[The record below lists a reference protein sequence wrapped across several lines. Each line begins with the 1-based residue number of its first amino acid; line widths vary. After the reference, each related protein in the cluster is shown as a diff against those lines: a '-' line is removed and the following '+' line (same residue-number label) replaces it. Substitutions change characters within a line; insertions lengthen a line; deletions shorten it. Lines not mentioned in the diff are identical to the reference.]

1 MMCCRSVVKGPIDIP
16 PPVKTPTP
24 YGGVLVWTMPGQTK
38 MYVHLKNKNLIR
50 HRKRWSQVSA
60 LPAGSTPPAVIIS
73 VRENL
78 AWKGEVCVNSVMSR
92 AVRDSS
98 ARRVPWSDQCNVPHR
113 LSHEE
118 ENRTPKKW
126 RREGDIVPKQFSLI

>member
-1 MMCCRSVVKGPIDIP
+1 MVKGPIDIP

-60 LPAGSTPPAVIIS
+60 LPVGSIPPALIRS
-73 VRENL
+73 VREIL
-78 AWKGEVCVNSVMSR
+78 A
-92 AVRDSS
+92 
-98 ARRVPWSDQCNVPHR
+98 
-113 LSHEE
+113 
-118 ENRTPKKW
+118 
-126 RREGDIVPKQFSLI
+126 